1 MRREQS
7 EARSPRGSLRRR
19 CAPWPEARPSLLS
32 GAAVARAGARWAA
45 AAGSGPRG
53 SELGARRW
61 GSIPVISRLWSIG
74 KHGKAPPWLTRSS
87 FQLSKPGGRELQP
100 LHAGK
105 ELRESVRPNSSAP
118 RSTPQKSRAQNI
130 LHGSRGGVHVHGKKR

>member
-7 EARSPRGSLRRR
+7 EARSPTGKPAVWGGCGQGRRTLGGCGR
-19 CAPWPEARPSLLS
+19 QWSS
-32 GAAVARAGARWAA
+32 G
-45 AAGSGPRG
+45 
-53 SELGARRW
+53 LGARRASL
-61 GSIPVISRLWSIG
+61 GEHPGYLKVVEHRQAR
-74 KHGKAPPWLTRSS
+74 KAPPWLTRSS